1 MTRRLRADPLN
12 FPSRL
17 LTIWVI
23 AISDDEMSDVGITSD
38 VLPQKARKLYKEP
51 DIDEFDDDE
60 DEAADSKPAVA
71 NGDEDDEDDEDLDED
86 EFVVEKIFS
95 HYIAKDVL
103 FSI

>member
-1 MTRRLRADPLN
+1 MTRRLRADSLI
-12 FPSRL
+12 FPSL
-17 LTIWVI
+17 FLTTRSI

-38 VLPQKARKLYKEP
+38 VLPPKARKSYKEP

-60 DEAADSKPAVA
+60 DEAADSKPAVDE
-71 NGDEDDEDDEDLDED
+71 NDEDDEGLDED

-95 HYIAKDVL
+95 HYIADDVL